1 MEFGELNSLL
11 LTNPVLIGILAG
23 SIGAILSAYVSNAF
37 QERREKKQW
46 IRDKLQEI
54 YTNCIFNLSVA
65 ERIYSTSSNERR
77 NALLESSKWLSLL
90 LIYHPFRKSKSYG
103 SLVKKIESSLEIWE
117 ILAEQKKITEE
128 IHNIISRGEQLELDQ
143 EQEEEFDSEQEE
155 LPRLASELK
164 HQIIDLAAK
173 DPRLG

>member
-1 MEFGELNSLL
+1 MEFRELNSLL

-23 SIGAILSAYVSNAF
+23 AIGAILSAYVSNAF

-46 IRDKLQEI
+46 VRDKLQEI

-65 ERIYSTSSNERR
+65 ERIYSTSPNERR

-90 LIYHPFRKSKSYG
+90 LIYHPFRNSKGYEE
-103 SLVKKIESSLEIWE
+103 LVNKVESILEFWE
-117 ILAEQKKITEE
+117 ALDQLKETIEE
-128 IHNIISRGEQLELDQ
+128 IYKLTSRGESLEL
-143 EQEEEFDSEQEE
+143 EQEEEFDSKQEE

-164 HQIIDLAAK
+164 RQIINLAAK
-173 DPRLG
+173 NPRLG